1 MDNDLPDQAQ
11 IVIIGGGIVGCSV
24 AYHLSKLGWKDIILL
39 ERKVLTS
46 GTTWAAAGL
55 VGQLW
60 STEIMTKL
68 ACYGTELYAC
78 LEEETGQHTGFMKC
92 GSLRVARTQQRK
104 CEYDRQMSMAR
115 GFGINMEEISL
126 KEAREMFPLM
136 RTDDLKAVYFQ
147 PNDGRTNPVDTAQ
160 ALAKGARMGGVRI
173 FEGVKVTGIE
183 LKNSAVCGIRA
194 QHKKIRCEYVVNCG
208 GMWAREIGQMVGVSV
223 PLHAAEHMHMVTKPV
238 EGVYREMPVLR
249 DMDGYIYFREESGG
263 LLMGGFEPQAKP
275 WGMRGVPESFQFTE
289 LQEDWDQFE
298 IFMETGMQRC
308 PVLETAEVRHLSVVP
323 ESFTPDNTYILG
335 ESPGVKN
342 FFVAAGMNSVGIA
355 SAAGAGKAMAQWIDQ
370 GYPEEDLWSVD
381 IRRFHSWQTN
391 HSYLHDRTVET
402 VGLLYADHWPFRQ
415 PRTARPALCSPV
427 HDRLA
432 ERGAC
437 FGVVSGWER
446 ANWFA
451 PEGVTP
457 EYKYSWG
464 RQNWFEY
471 WEAEHLAIR
480 NRVGLYD
487 LSSMSNFLMQGH
499 DAFSVLQRIC
509 ANDMEVAPG
518 KVVYTQLLNK
528 RGGIEAD
535 LTVTCIDKQTYFIVT
550 AGASGTRDFDWITR
564 NIPLDS
570 HAVLTDVTHSY
581 AMLAVMGPE
590 ARNLLSRLTDAD
602 LSSEAF
608 PYGSAQYIDV
618 AYARPLAVRMSYVGE
633 LGWELYIPAPFAT
646 GVFDEIMK
654 EGERFG
660 LRLAGL
666 HAVDSLR
673 LEKGYKHWGSDIT
686 PDDTPLEAG
695 LSFCTKLEKGDFIG
709 KKALLRRLENPMK
722 RRLVV
727 FTLEDPEPLIY
738 HGEPIYRNGKIAGTN
753 THGSYAHLLKTSI
766 GMGYLENPE
775 GIDEDW
781 ILAGKYE
788 ISVED
793 KKIPAKV
800 HLKAPYDPER
810 TRLHM

>member
-194 QHKKIRCEYVVNCG
+194 QHKKIQCEYVVNCG

-323 ESFTPDNTYILG
+323 
-335 ESPGVKN
+335 
-342 FFVAAGMNSVGIA
+342 
-355 SAAGAGKAMAQWIDQ
+355 
-370 GYPEEDLWSVD
+370 
-381 IRRFHSWQTN
+381 
-391 HSYLHDRTVET
+391 
-402 VGLLYADHWPFRQ
+402 
-415 PRTARPALCSPV
+415 
-427 HDRLA
+427 
-432 ERGAC
+432 
-437 FGVVSGWER
+437 
-446 ANWFA
+446 
-451 PEGVTP
+451 
-457 EYKYSWG
+457 
-464 RQNWFEY
+464 
-471 WEAEHLAIR
+471 
-480 NRVGLYD
+480 
-487 LSSMSNFLMQGH
+487 
-499 DAFSVLQRIC
+499 
-509 ANDMEVAPG
+509 
-518 KVVYTQLLNK
+518 
-528 RGGIEAD
+528 
-535 LTVTCIDKQTYFIVT
+535 
-550 AGASGTRDFDWITR
+550 
-564 NIPLDS
+564 
-570 HAVLTDVTHSY
+570 
-581 AMLAVMGPE
+581 
-590 ARNLLSRLTDAD
+590 
-602 LSSEAF
+602 
-608 PYGSAQYIDV
+608 
-618 AYARPLAVRMSYVGE
+618 
-633 LGWELYIPAPFAT
+633 
-646 GVFDEIMK
+646 
-654 EGERFG
+654 
-660 LRLAGL
+660 
-666 HAVDSLR
+666 
-673 LEKGYKHWGSDIT
+673 
-686 PDDTPLEAG
+686 
-695 LSFCTKLEKGDFIG
+695 
-709 KKALLRRLENPMK
+709 
-722 RRLVV
+722 
-727 FTLEDPEPLIY
+727 
-738 HGEPIYRNGKIAGTN
+738 
-753 THGSYAHLLKTSI
+753 
-766 GMGYLENPE
+766 
-775 GIDEDW
+775 
-781 ILAGKYE
+781 
-788 ISVED
+788 
-793 KKIPAKV
+793 
-800 HLKAPYDPER
+800 
-810 TRLHM
+810 